1 MRNKF
6 TTVQYRPTAPYDR
19 SLESPLHMNRREP
32 PSVYNLIMSSCK
44 ESLLVCVIRHQ
55 RAVTVGDSL
64 PLEIPA
70 SDEHVESRR
79 FAVAGIRR
87 VVCVNTF
94 AVLVENLSFEPRMEF
109 YSQRKHR

>member
-1 MRNKF
+1 MQVLTFLHANICANLCETNLR

-19 SLESPLHMNRREP
+19 SLESPLHMNRRES
-32 PSVYNLIMSSCK
+32 PSVCNLIMSSCK
-44 ESLLVCVIRHQ
+44 ESLLVCVIRRQ

-79 FAVAGIRR
+79 FAVAGIR
-87 VVCVNTF
+87 VVCVKTF
-94 AVLVENLSFEPRMEF
+94 AVLV
-109 YSQRKHR
+109 